1 MTLDE
6 LKNKYQPALQAMQDD
21 GVVLSHVHLAGGKLF
36 VQGVAP
42 SQDVKNDVWNKIKA
56 IDANYGDLTCDLSV
70 EADPPQ
76 DLTVDDNSEQEDA
89 PAVAAAAAGGTA
101 TDVTIRTYVV
111 KPGDS
116 LSKIARQFYG
126 DANEYNQIFEANRD
140 QLSRPDRIDVGQVL
154 VIP

>member
-1 MTLDE
+1 MR
-6 LKNKYQPALQAMQDD
+6 QRLQRRQ
-21 GVVLSHVHLAGGKLF
+21 
-36 VQGVAP
+36 
-42 SQDVKNDVWNKIKA
+42 
-56 IDANYGDLTCDLSV
+56 
-70 EADPPQ
+70 
-76 DLTVDDNSEQEDA
+76 
-89 PAVAAAAAGGTA
+89 AATA

-126 DANEYNQIFEANRD
+126 DANQYNQIFEANRD